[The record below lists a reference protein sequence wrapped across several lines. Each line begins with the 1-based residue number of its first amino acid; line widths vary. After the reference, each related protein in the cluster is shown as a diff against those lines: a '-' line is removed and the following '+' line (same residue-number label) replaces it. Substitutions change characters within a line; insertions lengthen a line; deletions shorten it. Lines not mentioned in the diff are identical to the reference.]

1 MSNDRFEP
9 HDDPAGKGSSDRP
22 DGTHLADTHDRNG
35 RAERRRQAS
44 RHRTDS
50 LDVHADQLAEQLAE
64 IERHL
69 RKAHGTTPVHTDA
82 LLRVAR
88 SARNELRTLRHAVGD
103 PADAAGHRRTE
114 RELRAL
120 ATRVDQLER
129 VAALTTSADRLA
141 NRIGARTGS
150 MTTGTV
156 TTGSVTTGSVTTGQ
170 SDEDQST
177 ADALRDAV
185 DDVTAGLA
193 GPVPERELARRVR
206 RLRAA
211 HGAAALVYAHLV
223 AG

>member
-9 HDDPAGKGSSDRP
+9 HDDRSGNGPSDRP
-22 DGTHLADTHDRNG
+22 DETHPADTRDRTG

-44 RHRTDS
+44 RHRTDT
-50 LDVHADQLAEQLAE
+50 LNVHADQLAEQLAE

-88 SARNELRTLRHAVGD
+88 SATNELRTLRHAVGD
-103 PADAAGHRRTE
+103 PADAAGRRRTE
-114 RELRAL
+114 RELRML

-129 VAALTTSADRLA
+129 IAALTTSADRLA
-141 NRIGARTGS
+141 NRITARTGS

-156 TTGSVTTGSVTTGQ
+156 TTGGVATGQ

-177 ADALRDAV
+177 ADTLRDAV